1 MSINKIFDIVDGPN
15 RELLVDSFKYA
26 YDENVRIPLRF
37 SIVLS
42 ERNESN
48 DSHVYVPAKT
58 KAWRITSLQH
68 EDGSGQSFN
77 IEGYCKAYLLP
88 VYPSVGEVAYLS
100 YRFKAYYST
109 KNRRGQIEMIEKY

>member
-1 MSINKIFDIVDGPN
+1 MSISKNFDIVDGPN
-15 RELLVDSFKYA
+15 RELLVDAFKYA
-26 YDENVRIPLRF
+26 YDENIRMPLRF

-42 ERNESN
+42 QHRNENSN
-48 DSHVYVPAKT
+48 VYISAKT

-77 IEGYCKAYLLP
+77 IEGFCKAYLLP
-88 VYPSVGEVAYLS
+88 AYPTFGEIAYLS

-109 KNRRGQIEMIEKY
+109 KTRRGQIEMIEY